1 MSCITSPR
9 VSNLNLI
16 VRGRFFS
23 NDYENTFH
31 IYFLIGLT
39 ILDGGTFWILIR
51 GSRHHR
57 EENGRMT
64 CSQEEKRGKRVG
76 SDPRVPR
83 SKKADHPR
91 RSHLRLSAIL
101 KISCLHA
108 PLLPTCFN
116 FFLPLKTPT
125 ILLQSPPLFNLLLS
139 LISISC
145 FFTDF
150 CFFWVLLIRHGN
162 FGFPA
167 IWFSSA
173 AAQIVEIAI
182 LSFFHY
188 SICDSCQLGLPV

>member
-23 NDYENTFH
+23 NNNENTFH

-39 ILDGGTFWILIR
+39 ILDGGTFWRLIR

-91 RSHLRLSAIL
+91 RSHLRLQPSSRSHASTL
-101 KISCLHA
+101 HFCPLVLTFFSLSKLPPFFSNLHHSSISFYHW
-108 PLLPTCFN
+108 
-116 FFLPLKTPT
+116 FLFHVFL
-125 ILLQSPPLFNLLLS
+125 
-139 LISISC
+139 LISVS
-145 FFTDF
+145 
-150 CFFWVLLIRHGN
+150 
-162 FGFPA
+162 FGFC
-167 IWFSSA
+167 WLGMG
-173 AAQIVEIAI
+173 I
-182 LSFFHY
+182 LGSLQFDSVQQQPKLSRLRFWASFIIQSVIH
-188 SICDSCQLGLPV
+188 VN

>member
-23 NDYENTFH
+23 NNNENTFH

-39 ILDGGTFWILIR
+39 ILDGGTFWRLIR

-91 RSHLRLSAIL
+91 RSHLRLQPSSRSHA
-101 KISCLHA
+101 STLHFC
-108 PLLPTCFN
+108 PLVLTFFSLSKLPP
-116 FFLPLKTPT
+116 FF
-125 ILLQSPPLFNLLLS
+125 SNLHHS
-139 LISISC
+139 SISFYHWFLVHV